1 MGVFT
6 MQNLEQ
12 ILENTT
18 LVDSFRSRYGDKRD
32 VYECNVEKG
41 TFYLLGKSRYYRVG
55 GDKND
60 VEYIDFEGGPFVMNN
75 DVFLGEKRS
84 FPKITDLAVVPL
96 QTEGFFCVKFK
107 ANS

>member
-18 LVDSFRSRYGDKRD
+18 LVDSFRSRYGEKRD

-41 TFYLLGKSRYYRVG
+41 TFYLLGKSNYYRVG
-55 GDKND
+55 GSETD

-75 DVFLGEKRS
+75 DGFLGHKKS
-84 FPKITDLAVVPL
+84 FPKITNLAVVPL
-96 QTEGFFCVKFK
+96 KTEGFFCVKFQG
-107 ANS
+107 

>member
-1 MGVFT
+1 

-18 LVDSFRSRYGDKRD
+18 LVDSFKSRYGDNRD
-32 VYECNVEKG
+32 VYECNIEKG

-55 GDKND
+55 GNKDD

-75 DVFLGEKRS
+75 DAFMGHKKS
-84 FPKITDLAVVPL
+84 FPNITDLSVVPL
-96 QTEGFFCVKFK
+96 ETEGIFCVKFK